1 MKHEVVTNEDRQ
13 ARLKSATMSVLE
25 ASKMLGM
32 SKDAVYR
39 AARQGTLPAITWDNR
54 VVLVRADIERIAHEG
69 LMNAPGVSRED
80 IRRMTLESRISDQR
94 AQLAQ
99 IEAQAD
105 ALRTYIHELE
115 RDAEMLERSG
125 EERQSM
131 R

>member
-1 MKHEVVTNEDRQ
+1 
-13 ARLKSATMSVLE
+13 
-25 ASKMLGM
+25 MLGM